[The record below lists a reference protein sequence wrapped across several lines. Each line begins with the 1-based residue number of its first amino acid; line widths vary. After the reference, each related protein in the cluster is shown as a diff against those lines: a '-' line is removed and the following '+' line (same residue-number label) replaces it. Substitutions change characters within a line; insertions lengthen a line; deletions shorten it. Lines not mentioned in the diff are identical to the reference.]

1 MPAELSEDTSKE
13 GGATKFE
20 DIEGGGIGDGE
31 GVKDVSE
38 QIESEEQVSTRL
50 LYIGKYRYLI
60 NVPCYIRT
68 WTSLIQLQLLISW
81 WLMHLAKIAF
91 AVTKLQH

>member
-1 MPAELSEDTSKE
+1 MPAELSEDTSKD

-38 QIESEEQVSTRL
+38 QIESEEQVSVMCCVSGNIL
-50 LYIGKYRYLI
+50 VY
-60 NVPCYIRT
+60 
-68 WTSLIQLQLLISW
+68 
-81 WLMHLAKIAF
+81 
-91 AVTKLQH
+91 